1 MDENSGSRIPFWIK
15 LAKASCTSTNTG
27 SQEDTKKQKE
37 VADRLKKVLTEHQNR
52 YDLILEVDILISDFN
67 PK

>member
-1 MDENSGSRIPFWIK
+1 V
-15 LAKASCTSTNTG
+15 SCTSTNTG

-37 VADRLKKVLTEHQNR
+37 VADRLKKALMEHQKR
-52 YDLILEVDILISDFN
+52 YDLILEVDILISYFN